1 MCKVSILI
9 PIYNVEKYLRQCL
22 DSVVKQT
29 LQDIEIICIN
39 DGSTDSSPT
48 IINEYAAKDSRI
60 KVINKP
66 NSGYGHSMNQGL
78 KLAQGEYI
86 GIVESD
92 DFADLNMFETL
103 YNNAESSGA
112 DIVKSNFWSQI
123 GERALFTELLYLEPY
138 EEIINPKL
146 RSKTIFARQIAI
158 WSAIYKR
165 QFLLD
170 NDIKFNETPGASYQD
185 VSFHFKTTICAE
197 KIYFIK
203 DAFLHYRKDNPDSSM
218 KSRNKIYCIFD
229 EFDEIERFLTQRKDL
244 IDPFHYA
251 LEPLKFRQCEF
262 HYSHL
267 DDKFKFEFFNRM
279 YEEFVKDN
287 SAGYL
292 DESFWRAGEW
302 QSIQELLAD
311 KEKSFYRYYAISQK
325 SKLFVQSFFGLVK
338 SFRNI
343 YIYGAGKRT
352 IMTLTRIFRW
362 KLDSLKGIVVS
373 SMKNN
378 PQMIADIPVIALNE
392 ASIDKVQ
399 DVILISLKDDSQYKV
414 LYKLQTEGYR
424 NIILM
429 TNDLVTALR

>member
-22 DSVVKQT
+22 DSVVNQT
-29 LQDIEIICIN
+29 LKDIEIICIN
-39 DGSTDSSPT
+39 DGSTDSSPK
-48 IINEYAAKDSRI
+48 IINEYAANDSRI
-60 KVINKP
+60 KVINKS

-92 DFADLNMFETL
+92 DFVDLNMFEVL
-103 YNNAESSGA
+103 YNKAVASEA
-112 DIVKSNFWSQI
+112 DIVKSNFWAQI
-123 GERALFTELLYLEPY
+123 GEHSLFMENLSQEPY
-138 EEIINPKL
+138 DEVFSPKL
-146 RSKTIFARQIAI
+146 RSKSIFSRQIAI

-165 QFLLD
+165 QSLLN
-170 NDIKFNETPGASYQD
+170 NDIFFNETPGASYQD
-185 VSFHFKTTICAE
+185 VSFHFKSTICAE

-229 EFDEIERFLTQRKDL
+229 EFDEIERFFSNRKEL
-244 IDPFHYA
+244 IDPFHFA

-262 HYSHL
+262 HYSHI

-279 YEEFVKDN
+279 YEEFIKDN

-292 DESFWRAGEW
+292 NENYWRTGEW
-302 QSIQELLAD
+302 QSVQELLAD
-311 KEKSFYRYYAISQK
+311 KEKLFYKYYKISQK
-325 SKLFVQSFFGLVK
+325 SKLFVQNFFGLIK

-343 YIYGAGKRT
+343 YVYGAGKRT

-362 KLDSLKGIVVS
+362 KLDNLKAIVVS

-378 PQMIADIPVIALNE
+378 PQSVADIPVMMIDE
-392 ASIDKVQ
+392 ANIDKNF
-399 DVILISLKDDSQYKV
+399 DVILISIKDDNQYPI
-414 LYKLQTEGYR
+414 LYKLQSDGYR

-429 TNDLVTALR
+429 TDDLVTALR